1 METFTLYRRDLT
13 KEGLMA
19 AQLRDDGRL
28 PSVKLVRPR
37 DFEKVVENCK
47 NPPKP
52 SPALISFF
60 AARKA
65 K

>member
-1 METFTLYRRDLT
+1 
-13 KEGLMA
+13 MA